1 MTAQS
6 SAAKP
11 AAFAKFGAYFTYKLR
26 FLRPNIILNA
36 ILALLS
42 YPLAFGLMIPMCR
55 AHEHLDHVRYEDIMN
70 TSAFSSLDNAQRLA
84 VQEYQKWSSI
94 ATAGVVVGCIC
105 LATLAVFTLVTTV
118 RCLRY
123 LYDRNYVDMDY
134 SLPING
140 STRFCA
146 DTLAVLS
153 ATIVPHFVGIIL
165 GMVLMNIA
173 NLGIVFPGRE
183 DIISIIPQYMFV
195 GLCACVMLVGLTM
208 LMLSF
213 CGKKAEA
220 CIYPVLINIAIPLI
234 HILCIFIVESNTYGG
249 CIDYS
254 LASSYQ
260 IGFTSPMGMVL
271 AAFVPLMTG
280 AIPEFLPLFTPQYGI
295 PALIVTLAFIAGAYF
310 LMKNRRNERV
320 GSPYVFGAMDYV
332 IPGIVILAVVMPLA
346 WQMFACAKNDDSPF
360 GWLIGTLIST
370 FIIYIIM
377 DLISGKAFRKFWL
390 TAAKWAGTVAVSVG
404 ITAVLFYSNGFGAA
418 YYVPKADDV
427 ASVSATFRVEG
438 YYFDFDDVAEADA
451 IDAVIDAHALI
462 PKDGSADGD
471 RYVLIKY
478 NMKNGSMLTRDY
490 LLTEECVIQCLRKVV
505 TPSTLYNNIAGI
517 LEKKIN
523 DGLSKIQ
530 YLTVGLAGFDGNFS
544 TGGLAA
550 ETLAAAIKQ
559 DCENA
564 DFDKAFAGRGTYNFD
579 LFAEMV
585 GEDISYNVYIKMY
598 SWMQNTIALLG
609 QYGIN
614 IGTEFDITP
623 YKSAYIIKY
632 TSDDERNYRDLESIV
647 ALSEGIKSMDPS
659 DYYDIP
665 DGDED
670 YPSKYADTRYYSYS
684 DSYTFAKVDIND
696 SRVAELVDGM
706 TAEYSGV
713 KKNKYELLLG
723 TWEDFRDYNSLSWS
737 VHNVYF
743 PEEYFDIAEGLY
755 MDYVTPETLAMA
767 DEKIMA

>member
-11 AAFAKFGAYFTYKLR
+11 AAFAKLGAYFTYKIK
-26 FLRPNIILNA
+26 FLRSNIILNF
-36 ILALLS
+36 ILAMLS
-42 YPLAFGLMIPMCR
+42 YPLIFSVFIPLCS
-55 AHEHLDHVRYEDIMN
+55 AYEKIEQITAQPFYDHELY
-70 TSAFSSLDNAQRLA
+70 QLA
-84 VQEYQKWSSI
+84 VDEKLRWNSI
-94 ATAGVVVGCIC
+94 AVSGCVIGAIC
-105 LATLAVFTLVTTV
+105 LALLFVFTLVATV
-118 RCLRY
+118 RCFRY

-134 SLPING
+134 SLPIN
-140 STRFCA
+140 SATRFCG

-153 ATIVPHFVGIIL
+153 VTIVPHLAGIFIGLIL
-165 GMVLMNIA
+165 KSFAKLEYVFFNDNGMLDLM
-173 NLGIVFPGRE
+173 
-183 DIISIIPQYMFV
+183 PQYMFV

-249 CIDYS
+249 SIDFS
-254 LASSYQ
+254 LTSSYQ
-260 IGFTSPMGMVL
+260 IGVTSPMGMVL
-271 AAFVPLMTG
+271 AACVPLITG
-280 AIPEFLPLFTPQYGI
+280 TRPEFLPLFTPQYGI

-320 GSPYVFGAMDYV
+320 GSPYVFGAMNYV

-346 WQMFACAKNDDSPF
+346 WQMFACAENDDSPF

-438 YYFDFDDVAEADA
+438 YYFDFYDVAEADA

-471 RYVLIKY
+471 RYVVIKY

-505 TPSTLYNNIAGI
+505 TPSTLYNDVAGNI
-517 LEKKIN
+517 EKMID
-523 DGLSKIQ
+523 DGLSEIQ
-530 YLTVGLAGFDGNFS
+530 HITVGLAGFDGNFS

-579 LFAEMV
+579 LFAEIV

-632 TSDDERNYRDLESIV
+632 TSDDERNYHDLESIV

-670 YPSKYADTRYYSYS
+670 YPSTYADTRYYSYS

-696 SRVAELVDGM
+696 SRVAELVGGM
-706 TAEYSGV
+706 TAEYSGA
-713 KKNKYELLLG
+713 KKMKYELLLG
-723 TWEDFRDYNSLSWS
+723 TWEDFRDYTSLSWS

>member
-11 AAFAKFGAYFTYKLR
+11 AAFAKLGAYFTYKLK
-26 FLRPNIILNA
+26 FLRSNIILNL
-36 ILALLS
+36 ILAMLS
-42 YPLAFGLMIPMCR
+42 YPLMFSVFIPLCN
-55 AHEHLDHVRYEDIMN
+55 AYEKIKQITGQPFYDHELY
-70 TSAFSSLDNAQRLA
+70 QLA
-84 VQEYQKWSSI
+84 VDEKLRWNSI
-94 ATAGVVVGCIC
+94 AVSGCVIGAIC
-105 LATLAVFTLVTTV
+105 LALLFVFTLVATV
-118 RCLRY
+118 RCFRY

-134 SLPING
+134 SLPIN
-140 STRFCA
+140 SATRFCG

-153 ATIVPHFVGIIL
+153 VTIVPHLAGIFIGMIL
-165 GMVLMNIA
+165 KSFAKLEY
-173 NLGIVFPGRE
+173 VFPNENGML
-183 DIISIIPQYMFV
+183 DLIPQYMFV

-234 HILCIFIVESNTYGG
+234 HVLCIFIVESNTYGSY
-249 CIDYS
+249 IDYS
-254 LASSYQ
+254 LASNYQ
-260 IGFTSPMGMVL
+260 ICIVSPIGMVL

-280 AIPEFLPLFTPQYGI
+280 TIPEFLPLFTPQYGI

-346 WQMFACAKNDDSPF
+346 WQMFSCAKNGDSPF

-427 ASVSATFRVEG
+427 ASVSGTFRVEG

-451 IDAVIDAHALI
+451 IDAVIGAHASI

-471 RYVLIKY
+471 CYFIIKY
-478 NMKNGSMLTRDY
+478 NMKNGSVLTRNY
-490 LLTEECVIQCLRKVV
+490 SLTEECVAQCLRKVV
-505 TPSTLYNNIAGI
+505 TPSTLYNNIAGT

-530 YLTVGLAGFDGNFS
+530 YLTVGLAGYDGDFR

-559 DCENA
+559 DCENT
-564 DFDKAFAGRGTYNFD
+564 DFDKAFAGSGTYKFT
-579 LFAEMV
+579 LYAEMV
-585 GEDISYNVYIKMY
+585 GEDLSYNVYIKMY
-598 SWMQNTIALLG
+598 SWMHNTIALLG

-632 TSDDERNYRDLESIV
+632 TSDERDYYDLESVI
-647 ALSEGIKSMDPS
+647 ALSEGITSMDPS

-665 DGDED
+665 DGGED
-670 YPSKYADTRYYSYS
+670 YPFTYADTECYSYS
-684 DSYTFAKVDIND
+684 DSYTFAKVDISD
-696 SRVAELVDGM
+696 SRVAELVGGM
-706 TAEYSGV
+706 TAEYSGA
-713 KKNKYELLLG
+713 KKKKYELLLG
-723 TWEDFRDYNSLSWS
+723 TWEDFRDYNSISWS

-767 DEKIMA
+767 DEKITA

>member
-11 AAFAKFGAYFTYKLR
+11 AAFAKFGAYFTYKIK
-26 FLRPNIILNA
+26 FLRSNIILNF
-36 ILALLS
+36 ILAMLS
-42 YPLAFGLMIPMCR
+42 YPLIFSVFIPLCSAYEKIER
-55 AHEHLDHVRYEDIMN
+55 ITAQPFYDHELY
-70 TSAFSSLDNAQRLA
+70 QLA
-84 VQEYQKWSSI
+84 VDEKLRWNSI
-94 ATAGVVVGCIC
+94 AVSGCVIGAIC
-105 LATLAVFTLVTTV
+105 LALLFVFTLVATV
-118 RCLRY
+118 RCFRY

-134 SLPING
+134 SLPIN
-140 STRFCA
+140 SATRFCG

-153 ATIVPHFVGIIL
+153 VTIVPHLAGIFIGLIL
-165 GMVLMNIA
+165 KSFAKLEYVFFNDNGMLDLM
-173 NLGIVFPGRE
+173 
-183 DIISIIPQYMFV
+183 PQYMFV

-249 CIDYS
+249 SIDFS
-254 LASSYQ
+254 LTSSYQ
-260 IGFTSPMGMVL
+260 IGVTSPMGMVL
-271 AAFVPLMTG
+271 AACVPLITG
-280 AIPEFLPLFTPQYGI
+280 TRPEFLPLFTPQYGI
-295 PALIVTLAFIAGAYF
+295 PALIVTLAFFAGAYF

-346 WQMFACAKNDDSPF
+346 WQMFACAENDDSPF
-360 GWLIGTLIST
+360 GWFIGTLIST

-451 IDAVIDAHALI
+451 INAVIDAHALI

-505 TPSTLYNNIAGI
+505 TPSTLYNDVAGNI
-517 LEKKIN
+517 EKMID
-523 DGLSKIQ
+523 DGLSEIQ
-530 YLTVGLAGFDGNFS
+530 HITVGLAGFDGNFS

-579 LFAEMV
+579 LFAEIV

-665 DGDED
+665 DDGGD
-670 YPSKYADTRYYSYS
+670 YPSKYADTEYYSYS
-684 DSYTFAKVDIND
+684 DSYTFAKVDISD
-696 SRVAELVDGM
+696 SRVAELVGGM
-706 TAEYSGV
+706 TAEYSGA
-713 KKNKYELLLG
+713 KKMKYELLLG
-723 TWEDFRDYNSLSWS
+723 TWEDFRDYNSISWS